1 MTIPAPSGKWPPDQH
16 ASRNS
21 GRGFRRN
28 WVYLGVAAG
37 VTFLVVWSLLGPLTA
52 SQTPPTCACVYI
64 VPRQHSLLPILAS
77 IDLLIFYCVLFF
89 EKLARDSSRSAPEAA
104 VF

>member
-28 WVYLGVAAG
+28 WVYLGVAAV
-37 VTFLVVWSLLGPLTA
+37 VTLLVVWSLLGPLTA

-64 VPRQHSLLPILAS
+64 VPRQNSLLPILAGFG
-77 IDLLIFYCVLFF
+77 LFLFYLVLFF
-89 EKLARDSSRSAPEAA
+89 VKFARDARR
-104 VF
+104 